1 MTVDPE
7 QVHTVIGAAL
17 DHHDNLPKSIP
28 ESLRDLIVQ
37 ASFIPD
43 WFDRGFAMVATR
55 AFLRNPEIVLACL
68 ATGAIVEGF
77 STLISKSFRIRGRM
91 IENGIRRLKQNN
103 LHLLELFLPGGLEP
117 GSDGWKLTLR
127 IRLVHAQTRRLIRDS
142 AEWDEATYGTPISAA
157 HILLG
162 AATFSGHLM
171 QHVERLGGNFTA
183 EEREAYVHIWR
194 YAGLVMGIPDSI
206 MFHDEASSCRVFE
219 IGTLCEPAPDD
230 DSIIMANSII
240 NSTPIVL
247 GITEPKARRAKAREF
262 YRISR
267 ELIGDAKA
275 DQFKFPPRRRIPIL
289 PFIRLRYRLQVVMK
303 TLFRSWVNRHDLGNF
318 KIILESSDLGVLQH
332 SYRLPTEF
340 DDEHSRPW

>member
-1 MTVDPE
+1 
-7 QVHTVIGAAL
+7 
-17 DHHDNLPKSIP
+17 
-28 ESLRDLIVQ
+28 
-37 ASFIPD
+37 
-43 WFDRGFAMVATR
+43 
-55 AFLRNPEIVLACL
+55 
-68 ATGAIVEGF
+68 
-77 STLISKSFRIRGRM
+77 M

-206 MFHDEASSCRVFE
+206 MFSRRSLRHAGSLRLGHCANLPRTTTRSSWQ
-219 IGTLCEPAPDD
+219 
-230 DSIIMANSII
+230 NSII